1 MMKTNHPSSE
11 LAKTSLALLYSISR
25 ELTAELDLRE
35 LLKRVL
41 QLTLETVEAPRGS
54 ILVLDEKHNVI
65 DGALA
70 LKGRVFDHTAQQLTD
85 TMERGLAGWVVENR
99 ESVLVPN
106 TLEDDRWL
114 LREQVENEKDPRSAV
129 CVPLIARDRVVGALT
144 IVHPEPHCL
153 NEAHLSLLT
162 AIADQAGIAVE
173 NARLFQAEQQRRN
186 ISLTLQEISRSIN
199 STLDPARVFPQIL
212 EQLKR
217 VVEFDSASI
226 LVRDDDHLRLMA
238 AIGFEDNES
247 IVGLQLPVDPSVLNG
262 QVITTSKP
270 LVRNDVQQDEGWLKD
285 DRLPEAKN
293 IHGWIG
299 APLLIRD
306 RAVGVLNVDSRKVGA
321 YKQGDV
327 EIVSAFADQASTA
340 IANAQLFAEVQRRA
354 QAMISLAET
363 ARVVTATLNVDE
375 VLHRILLQTQ
385 DTLAVEAASLALYD
399 EEKECLT
406 YEVAI
411 GRGAEDII
419 GLSLEKGEG
428 IAGWV
433 FEQDKPLWVSD
444 VQSDP
449 HFFREMDEKLGF
461 TTRAMACVPIR
472 IQGKTTGVL
481 QAINPRGEDFSQEQ
495 FDLLL
500 GIAGLAGTAIAH
512 AELFAETQAAR
523 RRYASLFED
532 SIDPILITDLKGQIV
547 DANHRAVSFLN
558 RDRETLLRQSIL
570 TVHKADQTMLEG
582 EELLSPENT
591 FSHQSEAYPLG
602 GRPIPVEV
610 YAKRI
615 ELSEGPFIQWI
626 MRDVSERLELD
637 ELRDDLTSMIFHDLR
652 SPLGNVISSLEV
664 MQLGLPDDDQL
675 HSVLSIAYRS
685 SRRASRL
692 VESLLDLTR
701 LEAGK
706 AVLNKTETSMST
718 LIAEAMEEV
727 HPTADAKG
735 QVLLFDL
742 GSDLPPISID
752 EGMIRRV
759 LINLVENASKYTHGQ
774 GEIRVRARK
783 KDDAI
788 LISVSDQGLGI
799 PKAEQDRIFE
809 KFTRIQTEAR
819 PKGLGLGLAFCRL
832 AVEAHGGKIWVESEE
847 SRGST
852 FYFTL
857 PL

>member
-1 MMKTNHPSSE
+1 MNVKNPSSE
-11 LAKTSLALLYSISR
+11 QVKTSLDLLYSISR

-41 QLTLETVEAPRGS
+41 ELTLENVGAPRGS
-54 ILVLDEKHNVI
+54 ILVLDEDHNVI

-99 ESVLVPN
+99 KSVVVPN
-106 TLEDDRWL
+106 TLEDNRWL
-114 LREQVENEKDPRSAV
+114 LRGRADQEKDPRSAI

-144 IVHPEPHCL
+144 IVHPEPNQL
-153 NEAHLSLLT
+153 STDHLSLLT

-173 NARLFQAEQQRRN
+173 NARLFRAEQQRRKV
-186 ISLTLQEISRSIN
+186 SLTLQEIARTIN
-199 STLDPARVFPQIL
+199 STLDPARGFPQIL

-226 LVRDDDHLRLMA
+226 LVKDDNHLRLVA
-238 AIGFEDNES
+238 AIGFKDNES
-247 IVGLQLPVDPSVLNG
+247 IIGLQIPSDPNVLNG
-262 QVITTSKP
+262 LVITQAHP
-270 LVRNDVQQDEGWLKD
+270 LLREDVQKDDRWLKD
-285 DRLPEAKN
+285 DRLPEAKS

-299 APLLIRD
+299 APLVVRD
-306 RAVGVLNVDSRKVGA
+306 HAVGVLNVDSRKIGA
-321 YKQGDV
+321 YNQEDV
-327 EIVSAFADQASTA
+327 EVVSAFADQAATA

-354 QAMISLAET
+354 QAMISLAEA
-363 ARVVTATLNVDE
+363 ARVVTASLNIDE
-375 VLHRILLQTQ
+375 VLNLILEQTMN
-385 DTLAVEAASLALYD
+385 TLEVEAASLALHD
-399 EEKECLT
+399 PETNTLK

-411 GRGAEDII
+411 GQGAEKIV
-419 GLSLEKGEG
+419 GLNLKQGEG

-433 FEQDKPLWVSD
+433 FENDKPLWVSD

-449 HFFREMDEKLGF
+449 HFSHEMDERLKF
-461 TTRAMACVPIR
+461 TTRAMACVLIR
-472 IQGKTTGVL
+472 IQGVKIGIL
-481 QAINPRGEDFSQEQ
+481 QAINPRHDDFSQEQ

-512 AELFAETQAAR
+512 AKLFAETQAAR
-523 RRYASLFED
+523 RRYTSLFED
-532 SIDPILITDLKGQIV
+532 SIDPILITDLAGQIV
-547 DANHRAVSFLN
+547 DANHRAAHFLN
-558 RDRETLLRQSIL
+558 RDRESLLEQSIL
-570 TVHKADQTMLEG
+570 AVHRAEEAKDGGDALLAPGTTLSYESKAF
-582 EELLSPENT
+582 P
-591 FSHQSEAYPLG
+591 HG
-602 GRPIPVEV
+602 GRAVPVEV
-610 YAKRI
+610 HAKRI
-615 ELSEGPFIQWI
+615 DLGEGPFIQWI
-626 MRDVSERLELD
+626 MRDISERLELD

-664 MQLGLPDDDQL
+664 MQLSMPADEQFQ
-675 HSVLSIAYRS
+675 SVLSIAYRS

-706 AVLNKTETSMST
+706 AVLNKSESSISS
-718 LIAEAMEEV
+718 LIAEAMEEI

-742 GSDLPPISID
+742 QPNLPRFMMD

-759 LINLVENASKYTHGQ
+759 LINLIENASKYTHGQ
-774 GEIRVRARK
+774 GEIRVTARQ
-783 KDDAI
+783 KDDEI
-788 LISVSDQGLGI
+788 IVSVSDQGLGI

-809 KFTRIQTEAR
+809 KFTRIQAELR

-832 AVEAHGGKIWVESEE
+832 AVEAHGGKIWVESQE
-847 SRGST
+847 SKGST
-852 FYFTL
+852 FLFTL

>member
-1 MMKTNHPSSE
+1 MTPNQHASE
-11 LAKTSLALLYSISR
+11 QARTSLDLLYSISR

-41 QLTLETVEAPRGS
+41 ELTLENVGAPRGS
-54 ILVLDEKHNVI
+54 ILVLDEEHNVI

-70 LKGRVFDHTAQQLTD
+70 LKGRVYDHTAQQLVD
-85 TMERGLAGWVVENR
+85 TLERGLAGWVVENR

-106 TLEDDRWL
+106 TMDDPRWL
-114 LREQVENEKDPRSAV
+114 QREGSDQESDPRSAI
-129 CVPLIARDRVVGALT
+129 CVPLIARDRVVGTLT
-144 IVHPEPHCL
+144 IVHPEPDKL
-153 NEAHLSLLT
+153 SGEHLHLLT

-173 NARLFQAEQQRRN
+173 NARLFRAEQQRRN
-186 ISLTLQEISRSIN
+186 VALILQEIARTIN
-199 STLDPARVFPQIL
+199 STLDPARGFPQIL

-226 LVRDDDHLRLMA
+226 LVKEDNHLRLVA

-247 IVGLQLPVDPSVLNG
+247 IIGLQIPVDPEVLNG
-262 QVITTSKP
+262 QVLTAAQPIF
-270 LVRNDVQQDEGWLKD
+270 REDVQKDLGWLKD
-285 DRLPEAKN
+285 ERLPEAAN

-299 APLLIRD
+299 APLVVRD
-306 RAVGVLNVDSRKVGA
+306 RAVGVLNVDSRKVGTYGA
-321 YKQGDV
+321 EEV
-327 EIVSAFADQASTA
+327 EVVSAFADQAATA
-340 IANAQLFAEVQRRA
+340 IANAQLFGEVQRRA

-363 ARVVTATLNVDE
+363 ARVVTASLNLDE
-375 VLHRILLQTQ
+375 VLQRILMQTR
-385 DTLAVEAASLALYD
+385 DTLEVEAASLALHD
-399 EEKECLT
+399 SESDKLV

-411 GRGAEDII
+411 GDRADGII
-419 GLSLEKGEG
+419 GLTLDRCQG

-433 FEQDKPLWVSD
+433 FEEDKPLWVSD
-444 VQSDP
+444 VQSHP
-449 HFFREMDEKLGF
+449 HFYPEIDKRLGF

-472 IQGKTTGVL
+472 IRGKITGVL
-481 QAINPRGEDFSQEQ
+481 QAINPRHEDFSQEQ
-495 FDLLL
+495 FDLVL

-512 AELFAETQAAR
+512 AQLFEETQAAR
-523 RRYASLFED
+523 RRFTSLFED

-547 DANHRAVSFLN
+547 NANHRAVNFLQ
-558 RDRETLLRQSIL
+558 RDRDVLLNQTIL
-570 TVHKADQTMLEG
+570 MVHQAIEAPG
-582 EELLSPENT
+582 PNGILLGPDET
-591 FSHQSEAYPLG
+591 FSYESVAYPLQ
-602 GRPIPVEV
+602 GRTIPVEV
-610 YAKRI
+610 HAKRI
-615 ELSEGPFIQWI
+615 EFGDGAFIQWI
-626 MRDVSERLELD
+626 MRDITERLELD

-664 MQLGLPDDDQL
+664 MQLGMPDDDQL
-675 HSVLSIAYRS
+675 QSVLSIAYRS

-706 AVLNKTETSMST
+706 AVLNLTEGSISS

-742 GSDLPPISID
+742 EPDLPRVRMD

-759 LINLVENASKYTHGQ
+759 LINLIENASKYTHGQ
-774 GEIRVRARK
+774 GEIRVKAK
-783 KDDAI
+783 KEGASI
-788 LISVSDQGLGI
+788 LVSVSDQGLGI
-799 PKAEQDRIFE
+799 PKEEQERIFE

-832 AVEAHGGKIWVESEE
+832 AVEAHAGKIWVESEE
-847 SRGST
+847 SQGST
-852 FYFTL
+852 FFFTL

>member
-1 MMKTNHPSSE
+1 MNANRPSSE

-41 QLTLETVEAPRGS
+41 QLTLETVGAPRGS
-54 ILVLDEKHNVI
+54 ILVLDEDRSVI

-85 TMERGLAGWVVENR
+85 TLDRGLAGWVVDNR

-106 TLEDDRWL
+106 TLEDERWL
-114 LREQVENEKDPRSAV
+114 LREQSERDKVPRSAV
-129 CVPLIARDRVVGALT
+129 CVPLIARDRVVGTLT
-144 IVHPEPHCL
+144 IVHPEPDHL
-153 NEAHLSLLT
+153 NKDHLSLLT

-186 ISLTLQEISRSIN
+186 ISLTLQEIARSIN

-217 VVEFDSASI
+217 VVAFDSASI
-226 LVRDDDHLRLMA
+226 LVKEDDHLRLMA
-238 AIGFEDNES
+238 AIGFDDNES
-247 IVGLQLPVDPSVLNG
+247 IVGLQIPAAPNVLNG
-262 QVITTSKP
+262 QVLTTSKP
-270 LVRNDVQQDEGWLKD
+270 LLRDDVQQDEGWLKD
-285 DRLPEAKN
+285 DRLPEAQN

-299 APLLIRD
+299 APLLVRD
-306 RAVGVLNVDSRKVGA
+306 RAVGVLNVDSREIGA
-321 YKQGDV
+321 YRHEDV
-327 EIVSAFADQASTA
+327 EVVSAFADQAATA

-363 ARVVTATLNVDE
+363 ARVVTGTLNVDE
-375 VLHRILLQTQ
+375 VLHRILRQTR
-385 DTLAVEAASLALYD
+385 DTLTVEAASLALYD
-399 EEKECLT
+399 EERDCLT

-411 GRGAEDII
+411 GRGADEIV
-419 GLSLEKGEG
+419 GLSLQKGEG
-428 IAGWV
+428 IAGQV
-433 FEQDKPLWVSD
+433 FENEKPLWVSD
-444 VQSDP
+444 VQSHP

-472 IQGKTTGVL
+472 IAGKTTGVL

-495 FDLLL
+495 FDLFL

-512 AELFAETQAAR
+512 AKLFAETQGAR
-523 RRYASLFED
+523 RRYTSLFED
-532 SIDPILITDLKGQIV
+532 SVDPILITDLQGNIV
-547 DANHRAVSFLN
+547 DANHRAMSFLH
-558 RDRETLLRQSIL
+558 RDRDTLLQQSIL
-570 TVHKADQTMLEG
+570 AVHKADEKVLG
-582 EELLSPENT
+582 ADELLSSENT
-591 FSHQSEAYPLG
+591 LSLQSEAYPLG
-602 GRPIPVEV
+602 GRSIPVEV

-615 ELSEGPFIQWI
+615 ELSDGPFIQWI
-626 MRDVSERLELD
+626 MRDISERLELD

-664 MQLGLPDDDQL
+664 MQLGLPDDDQM

-706 AVLNKTETSMST
+706 AVLNKTKSSMST

-742 GSDLPPISID
+742 EPDLPPVDID

-774 GEIRVRARK
+774 GEIRVTARR

-809 KFTRIQTEAR
+809 KFTRIQAESR

-832 AVEAHGGKIWVESEE
+832 AVEAHSGKIWVESEE